1 MRYYAARHTH
11 DLTFAYPD
19 GWTAYVFNT
28 RKDRDNW
35 IYDTNS
41 DDSRMG
47 HNQRSEAV
55 TRDVARKIAGS
66 RVRETPMADDNGH
79 MLIEDNGYYNPHY
92 WG

>member
-47 HNQRSEAV
+47 HN
-55 TRDVARKIAGS
+55 G
-66 RVRETPMADDNGH
+66 G
-79 MLIEDNGYYNPHY
+79 
-92 WG
+92 